1 LHSIVICKKGFGI
14 QVFDPETECWVE
26 CGVGMHALS
35 HFGNEAKFSEDCIL
49 PFWSM
54 FIVNK
59 SVRII
64 VAWSLNINVSSA
76 MVV

>member
-1 LHSIVICKKGFGI
+1 VLG
-14 QVFDPETECWVE
+14 
-26 CGVGMHALS
+26 GVWSGYALVM
-35 HFGNEAKFSEDCIL
+35 FGNKAKFSQDCIL

-54 FIVNK
+54 FFVNK

-64 VAWSLNINVSSA
+64 IAWSLNIDVSSA